1 MKTKGP
7 TKEKMTEKGPK
18 TEKNEEKGAYKGQN
32 EGNRPSK
39 KSLLRK
45 YQKSA

>member
-1 MKTKGP
+1 MKGP
-7 TKEKMTEKGPK
+7 YEGK
-18 TEKNEEKGAYKGQN
+18 KNEEKRAYEGQN

-39 KSLLRK
+39 TILLSK